1 MERISLGSKSL
12 LRRCREVKQEMGR
25 EPCTRA
31 SESECVCADAQ
42 AVWKWKSA
50 HKKPK
55 GRMAFQLEIP
65 HVGTY
70 SEKMPRNFHHLKTE
84 TLSSSDRF
92 FFLFEN

>member
-1 MERISLGSKSL
+1 MKE
-12 LRRCREVKQEMGR
+12 EMGR
-25 EPCTRA
+25 ERCARA
-31 SESECVCADAQ
+31 SESVCVCADAQ
-42 AVWKWKSA
+42 MVQECKSA

-65 HVGTY
+65 HAGTY
-70 SEKMPRNFHHLKTE
+70 SEKMPGNFHHLKTE